1 MKKLI
6 NISLIFAMI
15 LAFASCEKEDIRPNY
30 EKDGFSCF
38 GDYDHDD
45 NTRGQLDG
53 DDDDLIKDPDDDED
67 YDSDEDLIVDPDDDE
82 DYDEDEG
89 GSIVDPDDDEDY
101 DEDEGK

>member
-6 NISLIFAMI
+6 NISLIFAFI
-15 LAFASCEKEDIRPNY
+15 LAFASCEKEDIRPNHDR
-30 EKDGFSCF
+30 DGFDCF
-38 GDYDHDD
+38 GEYEDG
-45 NTRGQLDG
+45 NTRGGLDG
-53 DDDDLIKDPDDDED
+53 DPDDLIRDPDDDED

-82 DYDEDEG
+82 DYDENEG